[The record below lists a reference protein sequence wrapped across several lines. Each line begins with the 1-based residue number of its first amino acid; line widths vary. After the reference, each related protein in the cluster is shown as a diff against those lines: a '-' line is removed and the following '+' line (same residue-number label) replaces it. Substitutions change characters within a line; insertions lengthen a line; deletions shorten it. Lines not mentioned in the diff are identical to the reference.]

1 MSNRFILDKDGLRG
15 DRIMAMAIDGQPIQ
29 GSRPTLSITGI
40 VNGDDGVLLV
50 HLPGMVP
57 RYYALQP
64 GAARAMRDA
73 MIACVTD
80 DPEQFE
86 ALQRQR
92 YVVERTLG

>member
-1 MSNRFILDKDGLRG
+1 
-15 DRIMAMAIDGQPIQ
+15 
-29 GSRPTLSITGI
+29 
-40 VNGDDGVLLV
+40 
-50 HLPGMVP
+50 
-57 RYYALQP
+57 
-64 GAARAMRDA
+64 MRDA